1 MRGCFVT
8 GTGTGVG
15 KTVLAG
21 AILAALHARGL
32 RAAAFK
38 PALTGLDELPDPAW
52 PGDHELLAG
61 AGGGWQEPEE
71 VAPWRFGPAVSPHLA
86 AHAAGTDLGR
96 GALLDAAHAI
106 GAGAD
111 ALVVEGVGGLLV
123 PLAPGFLVRDL
134 AAGLDL
140 PLVIAAAPGLGT
152 INHTLL
158 TLEAARG
165 AGLSVAG
172 VVLTPWPG
180 EPDAIQRSNRDTIAD
195 LGAVEVTTLP
205 WLDRAE
211 PATLAAAGAALPVER
226 WLSDRDPD

>member
-15 KTVLAG
+15 KTVVAG
-21 AILAALHARGL
+21 SILAALDARGL

-38 PALTGLDELPDPAW
+38 PALTGLDELPDPGW
-52 PGDHELLAG
+52 PRDHELLAC
-61 AGGGWQEPEE
+61 AGGGWQKPEE

-86 AHAAGTDLGR
+86 AHAAGADLDR
-96 GALLDAAHAI
+96 GALLSGARA
-106 GAGAD
+106 AGARAD
-111 ALVVEGVGGLLV
+111 VLVVEGVGGLLV
-123 PLAPGFLVRDL
+123 PLAPGLLVRDL
-134 AAGLDL
+134 AAALGL

-165 AGLSVAG
+165 VGLSVAG

-180 EPDAIQRSNRDTIAD
+180 EPGPIEHSNHDTIAR

-205 WLDRAE
+205 RLHRAD
-211 PATLAAAGAALPVER
+211 PAALATAGSALPIER
-226 WLSDRDPD
+226 WVSDRDAN